1 MVTGMTYEI
10 EMTNSA
16 LDDIAFLKKSEQRA
30 VLDAIE
36 EQLTST
42 PLTPTRNRKP
52 LRPNDLS
59 QWEVRI
65 GALRVFYDVAEEAGV
80 VIVKAVGWKEHNKL
94 FIRGKGHT
102 L

>member
-1 MVTGMTYEI
+1 MKFVVEATQ
-10 EMTNSA
+10 SA
-16 LDDIAFLKKSEQRA
+16 LDDLEYLKKAVQNT

-36 EQLTST
+36 TQLTVS

-59 QWEVRI
+59 AWEMRV
-65 GALRVFYDVAEEAGV
+65 GVYRVFYDVDAEAGQV
-80 VIVKAVGWKEHNKL
+80 FVKAVGWKEHNKL
-94 FIRGKGHT
+94 FIRGEEYT